1 MTPRILAVEPDRD
14 SGHAL
19 RRFVQSCV
27 EADLLVVESV
37 EAAVAAIAEFGPQV
51 VLVSELVSSNDDVVL
66 TTQVRASASGRPLP
80 ILSVPALGGEQD
92 ADAPT
97 RGVLRLIASGS
108 VAHGARTL
116 VARRQAALRQALQ
129 AALAVPV
136 GARPAPSDEDP
147 RPTRAPR
154 WQASNIPWLTRIT
167 LPLGLEVDLV
177 NISRTGLLIESR
189 SAFVLE
195 QPTKFELH
203 GRLHLVAQGRF
214 VRTSARAQRSDGHDG
229 LYRAAA
235 VFDND
240 LPVFAPRVP
249 ARGGTTLAA
258 SELTEVLAW
267 VRREAREG
275 LLPEHIR
282 SAFELGVQ
290 SLVGARDVR
299 VCRAPVQTEEP
310 GDSLCL
316 TVPTSDGTEA
326 FLQAIYD
333 RTRPPSS
340 TSFQHLKAA
349 ATLAADVIEME
360 QAAQAARVLRV

>member
-1 MTPRILAVEPDRD
+1 MTSRILAIEPDRD

-27 EADLLVVESV
+27 EADLLVVASV
-37 EAAVAAIAEFGPQV
+37 EAALAAITAFDPLV
-51 VLVSELVSSNDDVVL
+51 VLVSELVSSNDDVDL
-66 TTQVRASASGRPLP
+66 TAHIRASASGRHLP

-92 ADAPT
+92 PEAPA
-97 RGVLRLIASGS
+97 RGLLRLITSGS

-129 AALAVPV
+129 AALAIPV
-136 GARPAPSDEDP
+136 SPHAAVSDEHARPV
-147 RPTRAPR
+147 RAPR
-154 WQASNIPWLTRIT
+154 WKASNIPWLTRVT
-167 LPLGLEVDLV
+167 LPLGLEVNLV

-189 SAFVLE
+189 SAFVVE

-203 GRLHLVAQGRF
+203 GRLPLVAPGRF
-214 VRTSARAQRSDGHDG
+214 VRTSAHARDSKGRDG

-235 VFDND
+235 VFDDD

-249 ARGGTTLAA
+249 ARGGTALVA

-316 TVPTSDGTEA
+316 PVPTSDGTEA

-333 RTRPPSS
+333 RARPPSP

-349 ATLAADVIEME
+349 AALAADVIEME
-360 QAAQAARVLRV
+360 HAAQAARVLRS

>member
-1 MTPRILAVEPDRD
+1 MTTRILAIEPDRD

-19 RRFVQSCV
+19 QRFVQSCV
-27 EADLLVVESV
+27 EADLLVVDSV
-37 EAAVAAIAEFGPQV
+37 EAALAAIAEFRPLV
-51 VLVSELVSSNDDVVL
+51 VLVSELVSSDDDVNL
-66 TTQVRASASGRPLP
+66 TAHVRASASGRHVP

-92 ADAPT
+92 ADAPA
-97 RGVLRLIASGS
+97 RGLLRLIASGS
-108 VAHGARTL
+108 VAHEARTL
-116 VARRQAALRQALQ
+116 VARRQVALRQALQ
-129 AALAVPV
+129 AALAIP
-136 GARPAPSDEDP
+136 RDSQPAASEAHPKP
-147 RPTRAPR
+147 ARAPR
-154 WQASNIPWLTRIT
+154 WKASNIPWLTRVT

-189 SAFVLE
+189 SAFVVE

-203 GRLHLVAQGRF
+203 GRLHLVAPGRF
-214 VRTSARAQRSDGHDG
+214 VRMSAGPHDRAGRDG

-235 VFDND
+235 VFDHD

-249 ARGGTTLAA
+249 ARGGTALVP
-258 SELTEVLAW
+258 SELTEVLDW
-267 VRREAREG
+267 VRYEAREG
-275 LLPEHIR
+275 LLPERIR
-282 SAFELGVQ
+282 SAFELGIQ
-290 SLVGARDVR
+290 SLVGAREVH
-299 VCRAPVQTEEP
+299 VCRVPVQADGP

-333 RTRPPSS
+333 RARPPSP

-360 QAAQAARVLRV
+360 HAAQAARVLRS